1 MRHCA
6 SVKISLR
13 HRGLDSRRW
22 PRNARS
28 VLSLAG
34 SFHPFIRW
42 QGSEY
47 HLLCA
52 VRAIPFVN
60 GQLSASFIYLCCR
73 IYVRLQNG
81 LFIAFSQSDFR
92 DCARLPTLLTH
103 MKNVDELRS
112 KLNETQSNTRNR
124 INVTKRLIDRSFLQL
139 RESHR
144 LLYAA
149 DRSTELLA
157 AMFRVNELS
166 RQ

>member
-1 MRHCA
+1 MLAVCSRWRGRFIHFPLA
-6 SVKISLR
+6 GERIPSSLR
-13 HRGLDSRRW
+13 SSCNSVRKW
-22 PRNARS
+22 PVS
-28 VLSLAG
+28 
-34 SFHPFIRW
+34 
-42 QGSEY
+42 
-47 HLLCA
+47 A
-52 VRAIPFVN
+52 VV
-60 GQLSASFIYLCCR
+60 IYRCCR
-73 IYVRLQNG
+73 IYVRLLNG